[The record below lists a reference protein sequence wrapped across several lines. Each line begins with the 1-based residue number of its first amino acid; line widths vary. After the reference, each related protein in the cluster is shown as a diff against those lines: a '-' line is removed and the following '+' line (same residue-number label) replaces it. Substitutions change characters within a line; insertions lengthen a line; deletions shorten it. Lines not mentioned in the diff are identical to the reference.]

1 MIKKYLKPMIE
12 ITVINFLIYLVFFRI
27 QANPEVYF
35 QLNPHPLIF
44 VVLGFALFYGNFIGL
59 MATLVTEIFYFVLF
73 YEAYGDLKLL
83 FTDVD
88 YFKYPL
94 IFLWISTLVGTIID
108 NHNDHIEYLED
119 DYRELKHHY
128 NILKRNYIQS
138 EKALEELEDQII
150 DADMS
155 IIALYDIAQRLKEL
169 DQEEIMTEMLGIFSK
184 YLKASRIVIYSNY
197 DTSDYLRLKV
207 AMGVDMSSRDSSKK
221 ITVGS
226 IEERV
231 IKEKEVF
238 RYSDVLGEK
247 EFLFIGPII
256 KDNKVIA
263 ILSIE
268 EMSFDML
275 SNYAFTLFKII
286 LDWVNLSL
294 DNVRLIEAEKESQ
307 YIENTNVLKYEVF
320 KKYLLTERRRRKDY
334 QLNYFLL
341 TLKSKGDALEES
353 RLIKSSI
360 RDVDRVSF
368 YDGRIYVLFP
378 ATNADLYD
386 LITKKIFDR
395 IGESFEII
403 HQGPK
408 KDSDAS

>member
-1 MIKKYLKPMIE
+1 MIE
-12 ITVINFLIYLVFFRI
+12 ITVINLLIYLVFFRI
-27 QANPEVYF
+27 QSNPEVYF

-59 MATLVTEIFYFVLF
+59 IATLVTEIFYFVLF

-83 FTDVD
+83 LTDVD

-119 DYRELKHHY
+119 NYRELKHHY
-128 NILKRNYIQS
+128 KILKVNYTQS
-138 EKALEELEDQII
+138 EKALDELEDQII

-184 YLKASRIVIYSNY
+184 YLKATKIVIYSNY
-197 DTSDYLRLKV
+197 DTSNYLRLKL
-207 AMGVDMSSRDSSKK
+207 AMGVDMNTRDSSKK

-247 EFLFIGPII
+247 EFLLMGPII
-256 KDNKVIA
+256 KDDEVIA
-263 ILSIE
+263 VLSIE

-275 SNYAFTLFKII
+275 SNYAYTLFKII

-294 DNVRLIEAEKESQ
+294 DNVRIIEAEKESQ
-307 YIENTNVLKYEVF
+307 YIENTEVLKYDAF
-320 KKYLLTERRRRKDY
+320 KKYLLTERRRKKDY

-341 TLKSKGDALEES
+341 TLNSKGNALKES
-353 RLIKSSI
+353 QLIKSSI

-368 YDGRIYVLFP
+368 NDGRIYVLFP
-378 ATNADLYD
+378 ATSVELYD
-386 LITKKIFDR
+386 LITQKIFDR
-395 IGESFEII
+395 IGESFEVI

-408 KDSDAS
+408 KGSDE